1 MLDKKKIKE
10 LEQKLE
16 TISEE
21 MLALEDA
28 KLGAEK
34 ELDRL
39 SRDTSIELPEPGT
52 MFYSVLDSGE
62 IFEYEYDREYSDGAY
77 LLGRLFETEDEAH
90 RELRIRQ
97 ITFQIKKWAESHND
111 GWTPN
116 WSDGAEYKWYVMYDS
131 TYNCLTAQYTV
142 DEAHSPETI
151 YFKDG
156 GIAQKCIE
164 LFKDEWFELFGAP
177 KVHRKR

>member
-1 MLDKKKIKE
+1 M
-10 LEQKLE
+10 
-16 TISEE
+16 
-21 MLALEDA
+21 
-28 KLGAEK
+28 
-34 ELDRL
+34 RL
-39 SRDTSIELPEPGT
+39 H
-52 MFYSVLDSGE
+52 
-62 IFEYEYDREYSDGAY
+62 
-77 LLGRLFETEDEAH
+77 TEDEAH
-90 RELRIRQ
+90 RNMRVSTL
-97 ITFQIKKWAESHND
+97 TFQINEWAKAHNE

-151 YFKDG
+151 YLKDG

-164 LFKDEWFELFGAP
+164 LFNNEWFELFGAP

>member
-1 MLDKKKIKE
+1 MLNKKKIKE

-21 MLALEDA
+21 MTALEDA
-28 KLGAEK
+28 KMEAEK

-90 RELRIRQ
+90 RELRVRQ

-116 WSDGAEYKWYVMYDS
+116 WNDGSEYKWYVMYDS

-151 YFKDG
+151 YLKDG

-164 LFKDEWFELFGAP
+164 LFRDEWFELFGAP

>member
-1 MLDKKKIKE
+1 MLNRKKIKE

-28 KLGAEK
+28 KLATEK
-34 ELDRL
+34 ELDKL
-39 SRDTSIELPEPGT
+39 NRDKNIELPEPGT

-77 LLGRLFETEDEAH
+77 LQGRLFKTEDEAH
-90 RELRIRQ
+90 RNMRVSTL
-97 ITFQIKKWAESHND
+97 TFQINEWAKAHNE

-116 WSDGAEYKWYVMYDS
+116 WNDGSEYKWYVMYDS
-131 TYNCLTAQYTV
+131 TYTCLTAQYTV

-164 LFKDEWFELFGAP
+164 LFNNEWFELFGAT
-177 KVHRKR
+177 KVHGKR

>member
-28 KLGAEK
+28 KMEAEK
-34 ELDRL
+34 ELNRL

-52 MFYSVLDSGE
+52 MFYSVLDNCE
-62 IFEYEYDREYSDGAY
+62 ISEYEYDREYSDGAY
-77 LLGRLFETEDEAH
+77 LQGRLFKTEEDAH
-90 RELRIRQ
+90 RNMRVSTLM
-97 ITFQIKKWAESHND
+97 FQINEWAKAHNED
-111 GWTPN
+111 WTPN
-116 WSDGAEYKWYVMYDS
+116 SSDGSEYKWYVMYDS

-156 GIAQKCIE
+156 RIAQKCIE
-164 LFKDEWFELFGAP
+164 LFNNEWFELFGAP

>member
-1 MLDKKKIKE
+1 MLNKEKIQE

-16 TISEE
+16 IISEE
-21 MLALEDA
+21 MLELEEA
-28 KLGAEK
+28 KLKAEK

-52 MFYSVLDSGE
+52 KFYSVLDSGE

-77 LLGRLFETEDEAH
+77 RLGRLFETEDEAH

-97 ITFQIKKWAESHND
+97 ITFQIKKWAEAHNED
-111 GWTPN
+111 WTPN
-116 WSDGAEYKWYVMYDS
+116 WSDGAEYTWYVMYDS

-164 LFKDEWFELFGAP
+164 LFRDEWFELFGAP
-177 KVHRKR
+177 KLDKKR

>member
-1 MLDKKKIKE
+1 MLNKKKIKE
-10 LEQKLE
+10 LEQKLDA
-16 TISEE
+16 IREE
-21 MLALEDA
+21 MEALEDS
-28 KLGAEK
+28 KMEAEK

-62 IFEYEYDREYSDGAY
+62 IFEYEYDREYSDSAY
-77 LLGRLFETEDEAH
+77 LLGRLFETEDDAH
-90 RELRIRQ
+90 RELRVRQ

-116 WSDGAEYKWYVMYDS
+116 WTDGAEYKWYVVYDS
-131 TYNCLTAQYTV
+131 TYESLRPNYTV
-142 DEAHSPETI
+142 DEMYSPETI

-164 LFKDEWFELFGAP
+164 LFEDEWLELFGAP

>member
-1 MLDKKKIKE
+1 MLNKKKIKE

-21 MLALEDA
+21 MIALEDT
-28 KLGAEK
+28 KMEAEK

-52 MFYSVLDSGE
+52 KFYSVLDSGE
-62 IFEYEYDREYSDGAY
+62 ISEYEYDREYSDGAY

-90 RELRIRQ
+90 RDMRVSTL
-97 ITFQIKKWAESHND
+97 TFQIKKWAESHND

-116 WSDGAEYKWYVMYDS
+116 WSDGSEYKWYVMYDS
-131 TYNCLTAQYTV
+131 TYNCLTAQHTV

-164 LFKDEWFELFGAP
+164 LFRDEWFELFGAP